1 MGKKMPMS
9 ATESNNTCTISSSL
23 IHIKTKK
30 REKKT
35 EKFFYHLQI
44 KTSKDYAEYMA
55 SIGRFYCTQCTHKE
69 LQGIIYPYL
78 SVSYIY
84 FTHTLHLQPFQL
96 CVISIFTFLIAM
108 QHETCIIQWCIRSA
122 ELRWKSIKK
131 EWIIEESAGLQR
143 IWHWEMTVMV
153 LWGCS
158 TFHRNEDNY
167 L

>member
-55 SIGRFYCTQCTHKE
+55 SIGRLYCTQCTHKE

-84 FTHTLHLQPFQL
+84 FTHTLHLHTISAL
-96 CVISIFTFLIAM
+96 CNIYFYVLNSHAAWNM
-108 QHETCIIQWCIRSA
+108 HHSVVHSKCRASVEEHKKRMNYRGERWPA
-122 ELRWKSIKK
+122 ENLTLRNDWDGSVRLLHFPQK
-131 EWIIEESAGLQR
+131 WR
-143 IWHWEMTVMV
+143 
-153 LWGCS
+153 
-158 TFHRNEDNY
+158 
-167 L
+167 